1 LALSFESKHLP
12 LIYADD
18 ADPSGQAFYSKT
30 AQFSFASIRE
40 IRGKAFAF
48 SLFV

>member
-12 LIYADD
+12 LIY